1 MAKTDSARWAYVT
14 SETPTFIHP
23 FVFNAIHL
31 KFCNNIELTIPKKM
45 YVFLFFRFR
54 HFWRENHV
62 TKFPPNFV
70 FIIMGHLMM
79 ISERSH
85 RRDVKSEKKIEI
97 CPSTQK
103 I

>member
-45 YVFLFFRFR
+45 YVFVFQISAFLAGKSR
-54 HFWRENHV
+54 HKV
-62 TKFPPNFV
+62 PAKFCFYYY
-70 FIIMGHLMM
+70 G
-79 ISERSH
+79 ISN
-85 RRDVKSEKKIEI
+85 DDF
-97 CPSTQK
+97 
-103 I
+103 

>member
-1 MAKTDSARWAYVT
+1 MT

-31 KFCNNIELTIPKKM
+31 KFCNNIELTIPKKCM
-45 YVFLFFRFR
+45 CFCFSDFGIFGG
-54 HFWRENHV
+54 ENHV

-70 FIIMGHLMM
+70 FIIMGYLMM

-85 RRDVKSEKKIEI
+85 RRDVKCEKKN
-97 CPSTQK
+97 
-103 I
+103 